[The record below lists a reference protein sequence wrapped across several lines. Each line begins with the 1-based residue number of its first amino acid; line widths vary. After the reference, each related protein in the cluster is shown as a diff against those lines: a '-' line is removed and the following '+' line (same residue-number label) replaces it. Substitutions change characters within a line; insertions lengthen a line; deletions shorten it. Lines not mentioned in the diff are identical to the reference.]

1 MKKWEDQR
9 TKLRKKEDR
18 WYEDRKREGMGTRAL
33 MTWGGGAGGGVRGG
47 VRGRGGIGVRDGG
60 MGEGINLGMKG
71 GGWMTRED
79 LQVKNVWRYV
89 EKEVEEGL
97 IWLWLERGMRG
108 SGAGEKVE
116 TRRKWRCGGRELRW
130 GESGDEE
137 KLDMRRKWRWE
148 HGDEEEVHEDEEEVK
163 MRRKWRWVWSRSYED
178 EERGCWIKTG
188 HKITRKRSKKNAK
201 NINRKEETEKKSI
214 KRRSRRRSIY
224 GSRIGR
230 RSGKRR
236 RRGRRVEREIRIIV
250 VGNRARGDGCLW
262 TLIQ

>member
-116 TRRKWRCGGRELRW
+116 TRRKWRYRGSELRW

-137 KLDMRRKWRWE
+137 KMKMWRKWRWGE
-148 HGDEEEVHEDEEEVK
+148 IGYEKKVEMRTWRWGGSAWRWGGSKDEEKVE
-163 MRRKWRWVWSRSYED
+163 MSM
-178 EERGCWIKTG
+178 
-188 HKITRKRSKKNAK
+188 
-201 NINRKEETEKKSI
+201 KSI
-214 KRRSRRRSIY
+214 IW
-224 GSRIGR
+224 GR
-230 RSGKRR
+230 RTRMLNK
-236 RRGRRVEREIRIIV
+236 
-250 VGNRARGDGCLW
+250 NR
-262 TLIQ
+262 T